1 MFWQRKK
8 KKVMPY
14 DKTAKIPVIRSS
26 ICTGE
31 QVAGFKDKRT
41 GQFKEILLIRTPED
55 RRKFL
60 ETYGIRPEELKKEY

>member
-1 MFWQRKK
+1 MFFHKK
-8 KKVMPY
+8 ETKSFDRETETP
-14 DKTAKIPVIRSS
+14 IIRAS

-31 QVAGFKDKRT
+31 QVAGLKDKRT